1 MKRLTL
7 TDSDKQVRD
16 WFVKTTKSLGC
27 KVSIDAMGKAWRS
40 TEVLWTK
47 TTYLFSG
54 NIFAVRPGKK
64 DGPPTYAGSHL
75 DTQVSIK
82 LRTRGKSGLF
92 TLP

>member
-16 WFVKTTKSLGC
+16 WFVKTTESLGC
-27 KVSIDAMGKAWRS
+27 RVSIDAMGKFIFFFRMRNQWANFN
-40 TEVLWTK
+40 TE
-47 TTYLFSG
+47 G

-75 DTQVSIK
+75 DTQVIRPPSEQK
-82 LRTRGKSGLF
+82 QPQYSHR
-92 TLP
+92 